1 MNISLTINA
10 RKYSFSMDRFD
21 VEHSNSNRASV
32 ILYLGYENQNKPRTN
47 KHQYITWHKGLWL
60 AIFDNCYDAYDAI
73 SDGIEVTE
81 QAPLLKFSK

>member
-10 RKYSFSMDRFD
+10 RKFSFSTDHFD
-21 VEHSNSNRASV
+21 AGHSITKRASLIV
-32 ILYLGYENQNKPRTN
+32 YLGYTNQNNAQSN
-47 KHQYITWHKGLWL
+47 KHRYITWHKGLWL

-81 QAPLLKFSK
+81 QVPLLKF